1 MAERARAMVLRTMLR
16 LASFLAASKLRDLEN
31 AIEDED
37 AEELGPSEHA
47 DEKLELALALS
58 RVQGFVE
65 ITLGKTFTNRSFWWD
80 GTNTLYTSSG
90 DGCAFPVVRF
100 EHWNAQTDNLQFW
113 FRLRCD
119 YGVVDDM
126 LHSNRGHH
134 SVMFKQAGDAIWV
147 WDGSMS
153 YRGRIYPYKAT
164 KMVEDEAQAFEFLE
178 ESLVG
183 WYAQHVQHG
192 DDSPDD
198 DGDDV
203 MDALHRLDPAG
214 SR

>member
-1 MAERARAMVLRTMLR
+1 
-16 LASFLAASKLRDLEN
+16 
-31 AIEDED
+31 
-37 AEELGPSEHA
+37 
-47 DEKLELALALS
+47 
-58 RVQGFVE
+58 VQGFVE
-65 ITLGKTFTNRSFWWD
+65 RTLAKTFTNRSFWWD
-80 GTNTLYTSSG
+80 NTNKLLYTSSG

-100 EHWNAQTDNLQFW
+100 EHWDVQTDNLQFW

-119 YGVVDDM
+119 YGIVDDM

-134 SVMFKQAGDAIWV
+134 SVVFEQAGDAIWV
-147 WDGSMS
+147 WEGSMS
-153 YRGRIYPYKAT
+153 YRGRIYPFKAT

-178 ESLVG
+178 GSLVG
-183 WYAQHVQHG
+183 WYAQNVQYG

-203 MDALHRLDPAG
+203 MDALHRLDPA